1 MKKTQ
6 KILDIL
12 AFIEAQDIN
21 TDEAQRIISEIE
33 WNEYREEEGEE
44 TQDMYD
50 RLQAQD
56 GNY

>member
-6 KILDIL
+6 KVLDIL

-21 TDEAQRIISEIE
+21 TDEAQRLISEIE
-33 WNEYREEEGEE
+33 NNNYREEEGEE
-44 TQDMYD
+44 VQDMYD
-50 RLQAQD
+50 RVQAQD